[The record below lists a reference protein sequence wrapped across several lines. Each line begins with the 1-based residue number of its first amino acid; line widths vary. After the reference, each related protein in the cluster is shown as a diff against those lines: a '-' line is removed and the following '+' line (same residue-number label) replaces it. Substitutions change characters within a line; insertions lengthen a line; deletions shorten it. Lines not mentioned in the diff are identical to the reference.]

1 VKNPHDTHGYL
12 LTNEVKIDL
21 DVLRPLM
28 LNQVGGHVDRADVVV
43 VDKGSTA
50 KRNVEHMKKLSEPR
64 SLSNTISDGAV
75 LGLSAGAGHG
85 VLTLGGPGDQVVTKE
100 HSIARGGLARIGI
113 ASLVSIRI
121 NHQVILGRRS
131 KMKTQV

>member
-1 VKNPHDTHGYL
+1 MKKPHDTHGYL
-12 LTNEVKIDL
+12 LKNEVKIDL

-28 LNQVGGHVDRADVVV
+28 LNRVGGHVDCADVVV
-43 VDKGSTA
+43 VDKGSTV
-50 KRNVEHMKKLSEPR
+50 KRNVERMKKQSEPR

-85 VLTLGGPGDQVVTKE
+85 VLTLGRPGDQVVTKE
-100 HSIARGGLARIGI
+100 HSIARGGLARIGT

-121 NHQVILGRRS
+121 NHQVILGQRS
-131 KMKTQV
+131 KMKTQM

>member
-1 VKNPHDTHGYL
+1 VKNPHGTHGYL

-28 LNQVGGHVDRADVVV
+28 LNRVGRHVDHADVVA

-50 KRNVEHMKKLSEPR
+50 KRNVELMKKLSEPR
-64 SLSNTISDGAV
+64 SLSNIGDGAV

-85 VLTLGGPGDQVVTKE
+85 VLTLGGPGD
-100 HSIARGGLARIGI
+100 
-113 ASLVSIRI
+113 
-121 NHQVILGRRS
+121 
-131 KMKTQV
+131 